1 MKRSARPPR
10 SASRPRAASRP
21 GPVAGALAAL
31 LLLAATGGRAAARS
45 LAIERFDAEVVVARD
60 ATIEVTETVRARF
73 TGAWNGLYRTIP
85 VAYRTPQGYGY
96 RLFLEPLAVTD
107 GAGRPLRWQANS
119 ERHYRKFKIWIP
131 NAQDAART
139 VVFRYRVA
147 NALRFFTDHDELYW
161 NVTGDEWDVPIEAA
175 SARVRLPA
183 GATDLRSLT
192 FTGSYGSRAQD
203 ADVRTL
209 SDGVD
214 IDMRRPLAFHEG
226 LTAVVGWSKG
236 AVEEPGVLARALLF
250 LRANWLF
257 TLPLAVFALMLRL
270 WYTRGRDP
278 RLRPIVPRY
287 EPPDG
292 LSPAETGTLVDN
304 RADLRDI
311 TATLVDL
318 AVRGFLV
325 IEERDREGLLGLWSS
340 KDFTLRRQKE
350 QPGDLKPHERA
361 VLHGIFLGRGDAVDL
376 SDLKNE
382 FYRELPGIRD
392 RIFDALVGRG
402 YYARRPDQVR
412 TTCWVVAAIVGVT
425 SFLAAA
431 LAGNAAVDLLGA
443 SPVTIFV
450 AGALSAA
457 VVFAFGWVMPARTA
471 AGAQALEG
479 VLGFEEFLARVES
492 DRIARVEKT
501 PEMFEKFLPFAMALG
516 VEHQWART
524 FEGIC
529 QKPPDW
535 YRGASVSD
543 FRPGL
548 FADRLGGMS
557 RSAAA
562 VMASTPRSAGGS
574 GFGGGGGG
582 GFSGG
587 GFGGGGGGGF

>member
-1 MKRSARPPR
+1 M
-10 SASRPRAASRP
+10 
-21 GPVAGALAAL
+21 
-31 LLLAATGGRAAARS
+31 
-45 LAIERFDAEVVVARD
+45 ARD

-382 FYRELPGIRD
+382 FYRELPGIRN

-412 TTCWVVAAIVGVT
+412 TTCWEVAAIVGVT

-516 VEHQWART
+516 VEHQWARA